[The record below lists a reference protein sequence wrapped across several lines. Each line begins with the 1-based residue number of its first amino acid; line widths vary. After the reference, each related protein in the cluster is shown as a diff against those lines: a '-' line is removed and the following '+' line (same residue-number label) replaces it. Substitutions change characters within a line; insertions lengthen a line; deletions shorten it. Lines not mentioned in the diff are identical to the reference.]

1 MSLMRFNGMLIKTRF
16 NGNLC
21 PVLFGVT
28 SSDDCTL
35 LTYTCNL
42 VTMKQTFDVPQT
54 KRVREIVRK
63 TIPSPEN
70 VIKYLIKDW

>member
-1 MSLMRFNGMLIKTRF
+1 MRFNSMLIKTRF

-28 SSDDCTL
+28 SIDDCTL

-42 VTMKQTFDVPQT
+42 VTMKQTFDLPQT
-54 KRVREIVRK
+54 KKIREVGRK